1 MKPAYFNLL
10 KYVHSPFLG
19 EEVNV
24 GMLFYFPEQ
33 RRLEFRFP
41 ESLRRLRL
49 LYRNFPERQ
58 IRTYL
63 QSIGERVA

>member
-1 MKPAYFNLL
+1 MNTIYFNLL

-24 GMLFYFPEQ
+24 GILLCFPEQ

-41 ESLRRLRL
+41 AQQAQMCS
-49 LYRNFPERQ
+49 
-58 IRTYL
+58 
-63 QSIGERVA
+63 